1 MSSIAEN
8 NSQVDVDELIEA
20 LPEPGAGL
28 GRLERVDGLSTVSTI
43 GRPGGLSVLRGKTA
57 GDLGGAV
64 HDRGGADG
72 GQHGAVLVGQAAAGR

>member
-28 GRLERVDGLSTVSTI
+28 GWLELVDGLSTVSTI
-43 GRPGGLSVLRGKTA
+43 GLLGGLWFLRGENRGALGGRCSRPGRC
-57 GDLGGAV
+57 
-64 HDRGGADG
+64 
-72 GQHGAVLVGQAAAGR
+72 